1 MPESG
6 AGTLSRGD
14 GTLAGVGI
22 STSHTILYTMIA
34 AMVALWSGNFVIAK
48 IALREFP
55 PLLLSGLRVSLASL
69 LILPLYLWKGG
80 RWSRSDVPMLLG
92 LGILGVT
99 ANQLFFVLGMS
110 RTTVAHSAIII
121 GTTPVCVL
129 IVAAVLGME
138 RITFTK
144 MGGMALALTGVTI
157 LQMFRAPDAAA
168 RGGAT
173 PLGDFFI
180 FIAALTFALFTVGG
194 KRFSLRHDAITV
206 NTFAYVGGAVTLA
219 PITVWQAQRI
229 SLTAISPAAWASL
242 AYMALFPSVVCY
254 LIYYYALRRISAS
267 RVSAFSYLQPLIATV
282 MAVGILGERVT
293 WPVIAGGS
301 IIFAGVFLT
310 EKSR

>member
-1 MPESG
+1 MASCPTSRSES
-6 AGTLSRGD
+6 D
-14 GTLAGVGI
+14 GHGP
-22 STSHTILYTMIA
+22 SHALFYALITG
-34 AMVALWSGNFVIAK
+34 MVVLWSGNYVIAK

-55 PLLLSGLRVSLASL
+55 PLLLSGLRVSLAGL
-69 LILPLYLWKGG
+69 LMLPVYLWKPR
-80 RWSRSDVPMLLG
+80 RWSRTDVPMLLG

-110 RTTVAHSAIII
+110 RTSVAHSAIII

-129 IVAAVLGME
+129 MVAAILGME

-144 MGGMALALTGVTI
+144 MGGMALALTGVSI
-157 LQMFRAPDAAA
+157 LQVFRASDTGSH
-168 RGGAT
+168 GGAT

-180 FIAALTFALFTVGG
+180 FLAALTFALFTVFG
-194 KRFSLRHDAITV
+194 KRFSLEHDAITV
-206 NTFAYVGGAVTLA
+206 NTFAYVGGALTLA
-219 PITVWQAQRI
+219 PMTVWQAQRI
-229 SLTAISPAAWASL
+229 SLMAISPAAWASL
-242 AYMALFPSVVCY
+242 AYMALFPSVICY

-267 RVSAFSYLQPLIATV
+267 RVSAFSYLQPLLATV
-282 MAVGILGERVT
+282 MAVGVLGERVT